1 MFQLNVLFLL
11 SDCRLLEDRDMGVM
25 TLVSPK
31 GPHVGADAQLVSSLM
46 ETHPSRPSAPVHPA
60 TLPSH
65 LWATSVVCT
74 EADDTDRGC
83 CRAPALSSH
92 PRRPAFTGAAGQ
104 QLLLPP
110 KVTLLGSPGSFL
122 GLFRAWGALG
132 PPFPGSPQ
140 KDQV

>member
-1 MFQLNVLFLL
+1 
-11 SDCRLLEDRDMGVM
+11 MGVM

-31 GPHVGADAQLVSSLM
+31 GPHVGADAQPVSSLM
-46 ETHPSRPSAPVHPA
+46 ETHPSRLSAPMHPA
-60 TLPSH
+60 TRPNH

-74 EADDTDRGC
+74 EADVTDRGC

-92 PRRPAFTGAAGQ
+92 PRKPAFTGAAGQ
-104 QLLLPP
+104 QLPLLP

-122 GLFRAWGALG
+122 GLFRAWGVLG
-132 PPFPGSPQ
+132 LPFPGSPL